1 MNDLVSLFKSFDK
14 YKDNTTEELK
24 QHIEPSIISNQYQV
38 FQDEDGVYGF
48 VNWAF
53 LNKEVEDSYKLTS
66 KINMYNWKSGDKL
79 WLVDIVISRNPKT
92 VMSWVYNYFKAYLN
106 VNESINWLRLDK
118 EDNIYRVSKKFK
130 REFHNGK

>member
-1 MNDLVSLFKSFDK
+1 MHNIVKLFKSFNK
-14 YKDNTTEELK
+14 YKNKTDEEIHN
-24 QHIEPSIISNQYQV
+24 HISPSIESNQFKIFYN
-38 FQDEDGVYGF
+38 EDGVYGF

-66 KINMYNWKSGDKL
+66 KINMYNWNCGDKL
-79 WLVDIVISRNPKT
+79 WLVDIVILKNPKT

-118 EDNIYRVSKKFK
+118 EDNIYRVASKFK